1 MENLIKSLNKLGL
14 SRYEAQAYIGLTKI
28 IRGKAEEIAEI
39 SQLPRSRIYDILK
52 ELEKK
57 GFVEIKKG
65 RPMIYT
71 VVEPKII
78 FKKEKEKLLE
88 NLNSTEN
95 KLNELY
101 TDEITEIQAPVWLIH
116 NPDNIISKEMEIIKK
131 ANRYITIRIGFLL
144 EKEGQNMI
152 KTFQKIPKNVKICIL
167 ANPVCYVEDK
177 KIDIIKIFKDA
188 KLDNLEILKADLPMM
203 KMMIIDGREMFGTF
217 AKFEGENNSI
227 IPQTAIGVN
236 NKYSEICNNFH
247 KHFMRQFKKLKQMN
261 M

>member
-1 MENLIKSLNKLGL
+1 MENLINSLNKLGL

-28 IRGKAEEIAEI
+28 IRGKAEDIAEV

-71 VVEPKII
+71 VVEPNII
-78 FKKEKEKLLE
+78 FRKEKEKLLE
-88 NLNSTEN
+88 NLNTTEN

-116 NPDNIISKEMEIIKK
+116 NPENIISKEVEIIKK
-131 ANRYITIRIGFLL
+131 ANKSITIRIGFLL
-144 EKEGQNMI
+144 DREGQAMV
-152 KTFQKIPKNVKICIL
+152 KTFQKIPRNIQIKIL
-167 ANPVCYVEDK
+167 ANPICHVDGK
-177 KIDIIKIFKDA
+177 KIDIIKIFTDA
-188 KLDNLEILKADLPMM
+188 KLDNLEIIKADIPMM
-203 KMMIIDGREMFGTF
+203 KMLIIDEKELFGTF
-217 AKFEGENNSI
+217 AKFEGENDSI

-236 NKYSEICNNFH
+236 NKYSEICSNFH